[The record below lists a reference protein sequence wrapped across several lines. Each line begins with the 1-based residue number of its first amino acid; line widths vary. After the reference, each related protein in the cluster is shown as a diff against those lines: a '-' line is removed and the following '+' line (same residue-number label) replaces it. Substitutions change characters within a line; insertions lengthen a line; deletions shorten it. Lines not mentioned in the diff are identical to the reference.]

1 MRLDKFLSDM
11 NQGTRK
17 ELKEKIKKGSVT
29 VNGHTCSDPGQQVA
43 ETDQIIFDGKR
54 ITYYRYEY

>member
-11 NQGTRK
+11 NRGTRK

-29 VNGHTCSDPGQQVA
+29 VNGHVCSDPGQAV
-43 ETDQIIFDGKR
+43 TDTDEITFDGK
-54 ITYYRYEY
+54 IVN